1 MKGFKKRSDK
11 KFDQIYLLKDKQGGD
26 DKMFSFNQ
34 KKNPEEEEKL
44 IGSSLGENKEENK
57 SIQIHSNQKTN
68 LMFQFLYYPE
78 YIKVGNRI
86 VINMDNLSA
95 IGEITEVYAHS
106 IDGHYPDLTK
116 KTAKIGCKKNS
127 LQKVITKEG
136 NLEMQP
142 IIEDDIEEEDY
153 QDLDPLPMVAALS
166 RITEKSESIMSNDS
180 NT

>member
-1 MKGFKKRSDK
+1 
-11 KFDQIYLLKDKQGGD
+11 
-26 DKMFSFNQ
+26 
-34 KKNPEEEEKL
+34 
-44 IGSSLGENKEENK
+44 
-57 SIQIHSNQKTN
+57 
-68 LMFQFLYYPE
+68 
-78 YIKVGNRI
+78 
-86 VINMDNLSA
+86 MDNISA

-127 LQKVITKEG
+127 LQKVISKEG

-142 IIEDDIEEEDY
+142 IIEDDIEFDE
-153 QDLDPLPMVAALS
+153 DLDPLPMVSALS